1 MEANNNDNMLIYQ
14 SEDGK
19 IKIDVRFEGET
30 AWLSLEQMSMLFGRD
45 KSTISRHIK
54 NVFEEG
60 ELNLNSTVAK
70 FATVQMEGSRTI
82 ERNIDYYNLDVIISV
97 GYRVKSQQG
106 TQFRIWATQ
115 RLREYIIKGFA
126 LNDERFKTGSSYNY
140 FKELLGRIREIRL
153 SEKVFYQ
160 QIKDIYATSIDYNP
174 SDDMTLAFYKEVQ
187 NKLLWAVSGKTAAE
201 LLYYRANA
209 TLPMMGLT
217 STLKEGKV
225 TKADALIGKNYLN
238 EDEINMLK
246 LIVEQFLAYA
256 EAQALAEKPM
266 YMRDWVQK
274 LRLVLT
280 MNEKNILEHAGSI
293 SHELAVVK
301 ATKEY
306 IAYKEQQRQ
315 IEHIDSIKQLD
326 QDIKR
331 IAPNKNS
338 KKETQL

>member
-1 MEANNNDNMLIYQ
+1 
-14 SEDGK
+14 
-19 IKIDVRFEGET
+19 
-30 AWLSLEQMSMLFGRD
+30 
-45 KSTISRHIK
+45 
-54 NVFEEG
+54 
-60 ELNLNSTVAK
+60 
-70 FATVQMEGSRTI
+70 
-82 ERNIDYYNLDVIISV
+82 
-97 GYRVKSQQG
+97 
-106 TQFRIWATQ
+106 
-115 RLREYIIKGFA
+115 
-126 LNDERFKTGSSYNY
+126 
-140 FKELLGRIREIRL
+140 
-153 SEKVFYQ
+153 
-160 QIKDIYATSIDYNP
+160 
-174 SDDMTLAFYKEVQ
+174 
-187 NKLLWAVSGKTAAE
+187 
-201 LLYYRANA
+201 
-209 TLPMMGLT
+209 MMGLT

-293 SHELAVVK
+293 SHELAVEK

-338 KKETQL
+338 KKEAQR